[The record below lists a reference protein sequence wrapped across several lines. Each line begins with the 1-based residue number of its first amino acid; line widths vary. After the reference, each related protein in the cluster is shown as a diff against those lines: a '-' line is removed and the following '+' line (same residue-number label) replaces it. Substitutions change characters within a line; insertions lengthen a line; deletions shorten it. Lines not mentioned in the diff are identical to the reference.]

1 MHFSKS
7 FQITN
12 TSLSKSS
19 NSIKDKAHGFKFV
32 KSFSYVL
39 FLCLFYIWW
48 NFGIYSAFIEFHIA
62 FLKGN
67 VIFFQAVRIV
77 CLPVLQGFF
86 RNFVILIFFF
96 HFLPLFKSYEKI
108 DIFLKQFPHLKH
120 VVVGELKT
128 KSSKNLFKKL
138 NEHSKDLQTK
148 QEEIIKKH
156 NSLAAQYEELEHL
169 KNNMNEYLGR
179 GKTEKR
185 NQLLEQLRNIKGK

>member
-120 VVVGELKT
+120 VECIALIQRV
-128 KSSKNLFKKL
+128 KS
-138 NEHSKDLQTK
+138 
-148 QEEIIKKH
+148 
-156 NSLAAQYEELEHL
+156 
-169 KNNMNEYLGR
+169 
-179 GKTEKR
+179 
-185 NQLLEQLRNIKGK
+185 

>member
-12 TSLSKSS
+12 PSLSKSS

-39 FLCLFYIWW
+39 FLCLFYIRW

-67 VIFFQAVRIV
+67 VIFFQAARIV

-120 VVVGELKT
+120 VVLGELKA
-128 KSSKNLFKKL
+128 KSGKILFKKL
-138 NEHSKDLQTK
+138 NEHSKKLHVK
-148 QEEIIKKH
+148 RWEIIKKH
-156 NSLAAQYEELEHL
+156 NSLASQYEELEHL